1 MVGIDRQAPPLIV
14 RRAVADDVSG
24 IARVHV
30 RSWQIAHRGHVP
42 HAVLDSLDEAKRAS
56 RWGELLEAPGHALQ
70 VAVCQGAMH
79 PVAMSPVAMSPV
91 AVSQGEL
98 LQGAVLHD
106 AAVRSDAPQTATALY
121 DNGAPHEGRDGPPA
135 GTVVG
140 FCSLIPTRDT
150 DAESATGEV
159 AALYVS
165 PERLR
170 SGVGQALLQACIDA
184 ARLRRYRAI
193 TLWVMTAN
201 VAARCFYEKLGFV
214 LDGACRVEERGSY
227 SLTEVRYRLELPAP
241 SERR

>member
-70 VAVCQGAMH
+70 VAV
-79 PVAMSPVAMSPV
+79 SPVAM
-91 AVSQGEL
+91 SQGEL

-140 FCSLIPTRDT
+140 FP
-150 DAESATGEV
+150 
-159 AALYVS
+159 
-165 PERLR
+165 
-170 SGVGQALLQACIDA
+170 
-184 ARLRRYRAI
+184 
-193 TLWVMTAN
+193 
-201 VAARCFYEKLGFV
+201 
-214 LDGACRVEERGSY
+214 VE
-227 SLTEVRYRLELPAP
+227 
-241 SERR
+241 